1 MFFVQKLRRGQ
12 YFGQKLKKRG
22 VSLGFGHNSCELNR
36 TLPAANLRG
45 LLVLGISALGLSGGE
60 LRKMMNKGSKTL
72 GQG

>member
-1 MFFVQKLRRGQ
+1 MFFVQKLRCGQ

-22 VSLGFGHNSCELNR
+22 VISGFGHNSCELNR
-36 TLPAANLRG
+36 TLPAENLRG
-45 LLVLGISALGLSGGE
+45 LLVLGILALGLSGGE

>member
-22 VSLGFGHNSCELNR
+22 VILGFGHNSCELNL

-72 GQG
+72 GQD